1 MKDIMK
7 RNYKILLLALTL
19 AFASC
24 SFTTKT
30 FENPDKDKL
39 LMQLITYVLGEGH
52 FSPKELN
59 DDFSK
64 QVFKGYLD
72 QLDPFK
78 RYFYASDIKEFEAY
92 EDQIDDHLKNYD
104 LTFFNLTHQ
113 RLLQRIEE
121 SQAIYKDVLSAPF
134 DYNID
139 EDINTEY
146 KNMAY
151 VTSKKEM
158 RDRWRTQLKFSTIAN
173 YDDLISQQENTFA
186 DKKKVEKMTEVVYD
200 VDDNRGRRSVSEGGD
215 IIISGSAKDSKDLK
229 EKKSLSELE
238 EEARKST
245 LNSLNELYD
254 YIDERNREDWFAVYM
269 NAIVAEFD
277 PHTFYYAPE
286 DKERFDV
293 AMSGKFE
300 GIGARLQK
308 KMDVVTITEIIS
320 GGPAWKQN
328 EMEAGDQI
336 LKVKQDDD
344 EPAVNIV
351 GMRLEDAVK
360 LIKGPKGTNVILT
373 LKKVDGTIEDLTITR
388 DVVELEEVY
397 AKSSTVIKDH
407 KKFGVINLPGFY
419 VNMEDYGQRNAATD
433 VKLEIKRLKEE
444 GIEGL
449 VLDLR
454 NNGGGSLQTVIDM
467 AGLFIKEG
475 PIVQVKTTGGQKEV
489 LRDKDKS
496 IAWDGPLVI
505 LVNENSASAS
515 EILAAAM
522 QDYKRALVIG
532 SKQTFGKGTVQTVFD
547 LNRLMK
553 NNTLGDMGAL
563 KYTIQ
568 KYYRIDGGST
578 QLEGVKSDVVVPDR
592 YSYIAL
598 GEKNQDNPL
607 AYDRIDAANY
617 TVWDNNKNYKNAI
630 KNSNARIAN
639 NEQLKLIDEN
649 AKWVKRIRDKELYS
663 LKYDTYKANLKMNE
677 EEAKQFEKLTD
688 YKTNLTFNS
697 LPYENELM
705 VADSTLKEK
714 RDRWHKALSHDVYV
728 EEALNVL
735 NDLSGSND
743 VKKVVNNLK
752 DK

>member
-1 MKDIMK
+1 MRDIMK
-7 RNYKILLLALTL
+7 RNYKILLLSLML

-24 SFTTKT
+24 SFTKKT
-30 FENPDKDKL
+30 FEDPDKDKL
-39 LMQLITYVLGEGH
+39 LMQLITYVLEEGH

-59 DDFSK
+59 DEFSN
-64 QVFKGYLD
+64 QVFAAYLD

-78 RYFYASDIKEFEAY
+78 RYFYAADIKEFEVY
-92 EDQIDDHLKNYD
+92 KDQIDDQLKTYD
-104 LTFFNLTHQ
+104 LAFFNLTHE
-113 RLLQRIEE
+113 RLLKRIEE
-121 SQAIYKDVLSAPF
+121 SQMIYKEVLAKPF

-146 KNMAY
+146 KKLAY
-151 VTSKKEM
+151 VKSKNEM

-173 YDDLISQQENTFA
+173 YDDLISQQENTFST
-186 DKKKVEKMTEVVYD
+186 KKKVQKMTYDEDGLPNTEIDDDKVVKEPTA
-200 VDDNRGRRSVSEGGD
+200 SVE
-215 IIISGSAKDSKDLK
+215 LK
-229 EKKSLSELE
+229 EKKSLPELE
-238 EEARKST
+238 AESRKTT
-245 LNSLNELYD
+245 LSSLNELYD
-254 YIDERNREDWFAVYM
+254 YINERNREDWFAVYL

-308 KMDVVTITEIIS
+308 KMDVVTIMEIIS

-328 EMEAGDQI
+328 KMEAGDQI
-336 LKVKQDDD
+336 LKVQQEDG
-344 EPAVNIV
+344 EPAVSIV

-360 LIKGPKGTNVILT
+360 LIKGPKGTKVILT
-373 LKKVDGTIEDLTITR
+373 LKKVDGSIEDLTIAR
-388 DVVELEEVY
+388 DIVELEEVY
-397 AKSSTVIKDH
+397 AKSSTVTKDN

-419 VNMEDYGQRNAATD
+419 VSMDDYNKRNAATD
-433 VKLEIKRLKEE
+433 VKLEIERLKKE

-496 IAWDGPLVI
+496 ITWDGPLVI

-532 SKQTFGKGTVQTVFD
+532 SKQTFGKGTVQTVLD
-547 LNRLMK
+547 LNRMVR
-553 NNTLGDMGAL
+553 NNTSGDMGAL

-568 KYYRIDGGST
+568 KYYRINGGST

-607 AYDRIDAANY
+607 AYDKIDATNY
-617 TVWDNNKNYKNAI
+617 NVWENNTGFQKAI
-630 KNSNARIAN
+630 DNSNARISK

-649 AKWVKRIRDKELYS
+649 AKWIKRIRDKEEYS
-663 LKYDTYKANLKMNE
+663 LKYDTYKAALKLNE
-677 EEAKQFEKLTD
+677 DEAKQFEKLSD
-688 YKTNLTFNS
+688 YKTNLTFKS

-705 VADSTLKEK
+705 VGDSILTQK
-714 RDRWHKALSHDVYV
+714 RDRWHKALSKDVYI
-728 EEALNVL
+728 EEALSLL
-735 NDLSGSND
+735 NDMKVPQD
-743 VKKVVNNLK
+743 IKKVVKNVK